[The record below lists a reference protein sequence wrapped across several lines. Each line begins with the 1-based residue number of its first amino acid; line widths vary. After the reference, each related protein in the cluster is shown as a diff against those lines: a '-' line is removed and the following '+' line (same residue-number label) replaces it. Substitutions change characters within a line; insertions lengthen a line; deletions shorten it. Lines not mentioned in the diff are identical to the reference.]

1 MRRGQM
7 DGDTEMIIDILNWLY
22 KQPTFIKVLMF
33 VGYTAMMVFIGWLYE
48 HIKDRRRRAAEAMPR
63 YLRRKW

>member
-1 MRRGQM
+1 M

-22 KQPTFIKVLMF
+22 KQPTIIKVLMF

-48 HIKDRRRRAAEAMPR
+48 HIKERRRRAEETMPR

>member
-1 MRRGQM
+1 
-7 DGDTEMIIDILNWLY
+7 MIIDILNWLY
-22 KQPTFIKVLMF
+22 KQPPLIKVLIF

-48 HIKDRRRRAAEAMPR
+48 HIKERRRRAAEAMPR

>member
-1 MRRGQM
+1 
-7 DGDTEMIIDILNWLY
+7 MIIDILNWLY
-22 KQPTFIKVLMF
+22 KQPTFIKVLIF
-33 VGYTAMMVFIGWLYE
+33 VSYTAMMVFIGWLYE